1 MKYLATLLLCVAP
14 AFCADLVSGEAARA
28 VIGQPT
34 FTAQNAASP
43 ASTLGGVSG
52 IAYANGTLFV
62 TGANRLAANP
72 MQNRVVIYHNINQ
85 KIGLPNAVPPAGSRC
100 SICFGLGDTIVGQPD
115 ASGVDPGLSATQL
128 NLPTAVASDGHILA
142 VADTNNNRVLIWN
155 TIPSSNN
162 QPANVVLGQADFTHV
177 QLATTDQKSFR
188 GPQGVWI
195 QGTRLFV
202 ADTGNN
208 RIMVWNTIPTSNF
221 QPADLELGQP
231 DFTTVQQI
239 SPTDPNQGASSSNML
254 SPTSA
259 TSDGQRLYVADLG
272 HNRVMIWNTIPSA
285 NNAPADVVV
294 GQPDFKSAPTKDSNG
309 TDNNNNVSAL
319 CPTSGTD
326 SNGNPIYPARC
337 WATLNFPRFAL
348 SDGTRLYIADTGN
361 DRVLVFNNI
370 PTQNGQNANIVLGQ
384 QDQYA
389 DLATDSTD
397 TFRPDNNQLHAS
409 TNTLRSPL
417 AVAWDGTNLYVTDP
431 FDLRVLVF
439 SPGENWIQ
447 SNGVKNAA
455 SLQVYAIGTLTLTG
469 TINAGDTVTLTI
481 NSATYTYT
489 VVKTD
494 SFDSVAQGLATAIN
508 SSNSGA
514 GDPGVLAS
522 IDPGFGELVLT
533 ARTAGPDGNNITYSV
548 TTSTSAQITATTG
561 GANMAG
567 GQDAAEV
574 APGTLIS
581 IFGNN
586 LSTKTESAA
595 ANLNQ
600 LPHTLGGTQVFIDGI
615 AAPLTY
621 VSPTQINAQIPY
633 DVYDGGFN
641 NSSAAWV
648 LVKQPDGTLVN
659 SAPVNLSIVG
669 ENPGIFAG
677 GGADPRPAFALH
689 ASSFGLAVISVDGS
703 ITAGNVA
710 TVTVAGTAYNYTV
723 QAADTLSSVVAALVK
738 AINANSNSPVTAS
751 AASLFTRIIL
761 TAKQSGP
768 AGNGIAVS
776 ATQSTNA
783 TVLVTALG
791 SGVTC
796 CSNGGGA
803 VTEAN
808 PASPGEVIIV
818 YATGLGMVTP
828 LANTGQVIGNTA
840 NSANIS
846 IDALAGG
853 STANT
858 LFDGLVPDQVGIHAV
873 WLQLASTLP
882 TNKLTQLTIAQDVF
896 VSNIVTIPVKAP

>member
-34 FTAQNAASP
+34 FTAQNGASP
-43 ASTLGGVSG
+43 ASTLGGVG
-52 IAYANGTLFV
+52 GVAYANGMLFV
-62 TGANRLAANP
+62 TDGNRLAANP
-72 MQNRVVIYHNINQ
+72 VQNRVVIYHNINQ
-85 KIGLPNAVPPAGSRC
+85 KIGLPNAVPPSGSRC
-100 SICFGLGDTIVGQPD
+100 SICFGLGDTIVGQADP
-115 ASGVDPGLSATQL
+115 SGVSPGLSATQL
-128 NLPTAVASDGHILA
+128 NLPTAVASDGHILV

-155 TIPSSNN
+155 TIPTSNN
-162 QPANVVLGQADFTHV
+162 QPANVVVGQADFDHIE
-177 QLATTDQKSFR
+177 LAKTDQKSLR

-208 RIMVWNTIPTSNF
+208 RIMVWNMIPTSNF

-231 DFTTVQQI
+231 DFNTLQNI
-239 SPTDPNQGASSSNML
+239 SPTDPNQGASASNML

-259 TSDGQRLYVADLG
+259 TSDGQRFYVADLG

-285 NNAPADVVV
+285 SNTPADVVI
-294 GQPDFKSAPTKDSNG
+294 GQPDFKSAPTQDSNG

-319 CPTSGTD
+319 CPTAGTD

-348 SDGTRLYIADTGN
+348 SDGTRLYVADTGN
-361 DRVLVFNNI
+361 DRVLVFNSI

-389 DLATDSTD
+389 DLATDNTD
-397 TFRPDNNQLHAS
+397 TFRPDNNQLRAS
-409 TNTLRSPL
+409 ANTLRSPL

-431 FDLRVLVF
+431 FDLRVAVF

-455 SLQVYAIGTLTLTG
+455 SLQVYAIGTLTVSG

-514 GDPGVLAS
+514 GDPVVLAS

-533 ARTAGPDGNNITYSV
+533 ARSAGPDGNNITYSV
-548 TTSTSAQITATTG
+548 ATSASAQITATTG

-581 IFGNN
+581 IFGNH
-586 LSTKTESAA
+586 LSTTTESAA
-595 ANLNQ
+595 PNLNQ
-600 LPHTLGGTQVFIDGI
+600 LPHTLGGTQVFVDGI

-633 DVYDGGFN
+633 DVFDGGFN
-641 NSSAAWV
+641 NSSSAWV
-648 LVKQPDGTLVN
+648 LVKQADGTLVN

-677 GGADPRPAFALH
+677 QGADPRPAFAVH
-689 ASSFGLAVISVDGS
+689 ASSFGLAVVSVDGT

-710 TVTVAGTAYNYTV
+710 TVTIAGTAYNYTA
-723 QAADTLSSVVAALVK
+723 QATDTLSSVVTALVN
-738 AINANSNSPVTAS
+738 AINANPNAPVTAS
-751 AASLFTRIIL
+751 AASLFTRIVL
-761 TAKQSGP
+761 TAKQSGS
-768 AGNGIAVS
+768 AGNGITVS

-796 CSNGGGA
+796 CSNAGGA

-828 LANTGQVIGNTA
+828 LANTGQVIGHTA
-840 NSANIS
+840 NSADVS

-873 WLQLASTLP
+873 WLQLASTIP